1 MVGVGE
7 QGKLRPTAQVGAVG
21 CFPSTFRTEPGGA
34 AGAMGQALRHRSRVH
49 EFASPLTRSRLDS
62 LSVALWRDS
71 AVVPLA
77 LQDQPGAVAVG
88 RVTSLWKLYP
98 YNRRTFRNAMET
110 SGVRIQRKRLNAHWG
125 IDIHRPN
132 ALARIEPLAGVV
144 AIWAAKTSARIMP

>member
-1 MVGVGE
+1 MSLGKASPYRTGVC
-7 QGKLRPTAQVGAVG
+7 AVG
-21 CFPSTFRTEPGGA
+21 CFPLLAWPAVSRSVGRI
-34 AGAMGQALRHRSRVH
+34 GAMERALHHHCRVH

-98 YNRRTFRNAMET
+98 YNRRTFSNAMVRG
-110 SGVRIQRKRLNAHWG
+110 GV
-125 IDIHRPN
+125 
-132 ALARIEPLAGVV
+132 
-144 AIWAAKTSARIMP
+144 

>member
-1 MVGVGE
+1 MLFPCWPAVSRSVG
-7 QGKLRPTAQVGAVG
+7 RI
-21 CFPSTFRTEPGGA
+21 
-34 AGAMGQALRHRSRVH
+34 GAMEQALHHHCRVH

-110 SGVRIQRKRLNAHWG
+110 SGVRIQRKRLNAHWVSTFTAQTPSRELSLSRG
-125 IDIHRPN
+125 
-132 ALARIEPLAGVV
+132 LLLSG
-144 AIWAAKTSARIMP
+144 AAKTSAVIMA